1 MFIEICKSKKVFG
14 ITLKL
19 MTSTATIIKGLSYF
33 LSGQNKEKNW
43 SCKTF
48 LQMLCRALKV
58 KHVNYKLACTSY
70 INTLNLQLFTFNEL
84 N

>member
-1 MFIEICKSKKVFG
+1 MTKKVFC
-14 ITLKL
+14 IILKL
-19 MTSTATIIKGLSYF
+19 MTSAVTIIKELSYF
-33 LSGQNKEKNW
+33 LNGQNKEKNG

-58 KHVNYKLACTSY
+58 KHVNHKLACTSY
-70 INTLNLQLFTFNEL
+70 INTLNLRLFSFNEL